1 MTFQKTLISICKT
14 FADDIFIFSKIFDKK
29 SSQRSLNNALSII
42 NKLALQWKM
51 CFNTDP
57 SKQPIEINFAR
68 KSDVEVYLLVELE
81 NSLNSP
87 VQILKS

>member
-1 MTFQKTLISICKT
+1 
-14 FADDIFIFSKIFDKK
+14 
-29 SSQRSLNNALSII
+29 
-42 NKLALQWKM
+42 M

-57 SKQPIEINFAR
+57 SKQPIEISFAR

-87 VQILKS
+87 VQILKSQKHFGQKQSPRGVL